1 MKKLLNTLFVTTDG
15 AYLHKDRETVVVEI
29 DRKKVL
35 QLPLLTLSNIFCFGR
50 TVLTPQFMLAC
61 SENGIGIA
69 FFSEYGRFQAR
80 VHGPQTGNVLLRRQQ
95 YRWADD
101 SKKTTEISRY
111 IIASK
116 IANSRTVIQRMLRNN
131 PNCQGV
137 TELKI
142 AVAELKRILQKTQS
156 ISELDVLRGKEGE
169 AANSYFKVFQY
180 LIIQQKESFIFSGRN
195 RRPPRDPIN
204 ALLSFI
210 YAIMLQDCVSA
221 LEGVGLDP
229 YVGYLHRDR
238 PGRQSLALDL
248 LEEFRAFLGDR
259 LALSLINLQ
268 QIKKDDFQYS
278 ENGAVLMSD
287 NARKALL
294 TAYQKR
300 KQEMLKH
307 PILKENIKIG
317 LLFHVQ
323 ALLLSRHIRGD
334 LDYYPAFVWR

>member
-1 MKKLLNTLFVTTDG
+1 MKKLLNTLFVTTEG

-29 DRKKVL
+29 ERKKAL
-35 QLPLLTLSNIFCFGR
+35 QLPLLTLSNIFCLGR
-50 TVLTPQFMLAC
+50 ISLSPQLMLAC
-61 SENGIGIA
+61 SQNGIGIA
-69 FFSEYGRFQAR
+69 HFSEYGRFQAR
-80 VHGPQTGNVLLRRQQ
+80 IQGPQTGNVLLRREQ

-101 SKKTTEISRY
+101 PVKSTSISRF
-111 IIASK
+111 IVASK
-116 IANSRTVIQRMLRNN
+116 ISNSRTVFQRMLRNN
-131 PNCQGV
+131 PECAGA
-137 TELKI
+137 TDLKI
-142 AVAELKRILQKTQS
+142 AVAELKRTLGKVQNIAD
-156 ISELDVLRGKEGE
+156 LDSLRGREGE
-169 AANSYFKVFQY
+169 AANCYFKNFQN
-180 LIIQQKESFIFSGRN
+180 LITQQKDDFKFAGRN
-195 RRPPRDPIN
+195 RRPPRDPVN

-229 YVGYLHRDR
+229 YVGFLHRDR

-268 QIKKDDFQYS
+268 QLKISDFKNT

-287 NARKALL
+287 TARKTLL

-300 KQEMLKH
+300 KQETLNH
-307 PILKENIKIG
+307 PILKEKIKIG

-323 ALLLSRHIRGD
+323 TILLSRHIRGD
-334 LDYYPAFVWR
+334 LDYYPAFIWR

>member
-1 MKKLLNTLFVTTDG
+1 MKKLLNTLFVTTNG
-15 AYLHKDRETVVVEI
+15 AYLHKERETVVVEI
-29 DRKKVL
+29 ERKKVL
-35 QLPLLTLSNIFCFGR
+35 QLPLLSISNIFCFGR
-50 TVLTPQFMLAC
+50 VMITPQFMLAC
-61 SENGIGIA
+61 GEKNIGIA

-101 SKKTTEISRY
+101 PEKCTEISRY

-131 PNCQGV
+131 PDCQGF
-137 TELKI
+137 EDLKMT
-142 AVAELKRILQKTQS
+142 VAEYKRTLMKIQN
-156 ISELDVLRGKEGE
+156 ISELNVLRGKEGE
-169 AANSYFKVFQY
+169 AAASYFKIFRN
-180 LIIQQKESFIFSGRN
+180 LITQQKDDFTFSGRN
-195 RRPPRDPIN
+195 RRPPKDPVN

-210 YAIMLQDCVSA
+210 YSIMLQDCVSA
-221 LEGVGLDP
+221 LEGIGLDP
-229 YVGYLHRDR
+229 YVGFLHKDR

-268 QIKKDDFQYS
+268 QVKKNNFRYS

-287 NARKALL
+287 DARKTLL

-300 KQEMLKH
+300 KQETIKH
-307 PILKENIKIG
+307 PILKEDVKIG
-317 LLFHVQ
+317 LLFHTQ

-334 LDYYPAFVWR
+334 LDYYPAFIWR